1 MRENNLV
8 QVQVALLILKMGTAY
23 SHLKIDP
30 LFISLTFRQRN
41 GWMDSPRVAIRVSQ
55 RE

>member
-1 MRENNLV
+1 MRKNNLV

-30 LFISLTFRQRN
+30 LFISPTFRRQRN
-41 GWMDSPRVAIRVSQ
+41 RWMDSPRVSQ
-55 RE
+55 RK